1 MKKLTALFAFT
12 VLGCALLLANTES
25 ESQSMQLKVLPTHSV
40 VLMSETSLGNDG
52 TQNIEMEI
60 LGLSPEQKFEVT
72 FKEKHCDAMLNNSN
86 TIRSA
91 VVTSSKHGSI
101 VGFYSGK
108 DGLGLGAIGIKA
120 LQDKQNICL
129 DINV

>member
-12 VLGCALLLANTES
+12 VLGCALVFANTES
-25 ESQSMQLKVLPTHSV
+25 RSMQLKVLPTHSV
-40 VLMSETSLGNDG
+40 VLMSASSLGDDG

-60 LGLSPEQKFEVT
+60 LGLNPEQKFEVT
-72 FKEKHCDAMLNNSN
+72 FKEKHCNSMQNNKTAM
-86 TIRSA
+86 RSA

-108 DGLGLGAIGIKA
+108 NGLGLGAIGIKA
-120 LQDKQNICL
+120 LEDTQNICL
-129 DINV
+129 DVSA

>member
-1 MKKLTALFAFT
+1 MKKLTTLFAFT

-25 ESQSMQLKVLPTHSV
+25 RPMQLKILPTHSV
-40 VLMSETSLGNDG
+40 VLMSTSSLDNDG
-52 TQNIEMEI
+52 TQNFEMEI
-60 LGLSPEQKFEVT
+60 LGLNPDQKFEVT
-72 FKEKHCDAMLNNSN
+72 FKEKHCNTLLNNK
-86 TIRSA
+86 TTMRSA

-120 LQDKQNICL
+120 LEDKQNICL
-129 DINV
+129 DVNA

>member
-1 MKKLTALFAFT
+1 MKSFTALFAFT
-12 VLGCALLLANTES
+12 VLGCALVFANTES
-25 ESQSMQLKVLPTHSV
+25 RTMQLKVLPTHSV

-60 LGLSPEQKFEVT
+60 LGLNPDQKFEVT
-72 FKEKHCDAMLNNSN
+72 FKEKHCNSLLSNKTAM
-86 TIRSA
+86 RSA

-108 DGLGLGAIGIKA
+108 DGLGVSAIGIKA
-120 LQDKQNICL
+120 LEDKQNICL
-129 DINV
+129 DVNV

>member
-12 VLGCALLLANTES
+12 IFGCALVFASS
-25 ESQSMQLKVLPTHSV
+25 ESRSMQLKVLPTHSV
-40 VLMSETSLGNDG
+40 VLMSETSLDNDG

-60 LGLSPEQKFEVT
+60 LGLNPEQKFEVT
-72 FKEKHCDAMLNNSN
+72 FKAKHCDSLRNNRTAM
-86 TIRSA
+86 RSA

-108 DGLGLGAIGIKA
+108 DGLGLGAIAIRA
-120 LQDKQNICL
+120 LEDKQNICL
-129 DINV
+129 DVNA